1 MINLIVGRPGG
12 GKSYEAVV
20 FHIIPAIQNG
30 RKVVTNL
37 PLNIDH
43 FVKVFGEDA
52 RSLIRT
58 IDTKLDDFG
67 NMNRAFSKPE

>member
-52 RSLIRT
+52 RSLIR
-58 IDTKLDDFG
+58 
-67 NMNRAFSKPE
+67 